1 MDQSLVH
8 VNPGGSLTAM
18 IGYPAYIRSAEWR
31 KLMQVQVARWGNSLG
46 LRIPKDIA
54 RRAGLREGARVD
66 VEAEGDRIII
76 SPARPRYVLADLLKG
91 MTPEAMRQAFDWG
104 PDKGREI
111 VE

>member
-1 MDQSLVH
+1 
-8 VNPGGSLTAM
+8 
-18 IGYPAYIRSAEWR
+18 
-31 KLMQVQVARWGNSLG
+31 MQVQVARWGNSLG
-46 LRIPKDIA
+46 LRIPKEIA

-76 SPARPRYVLADLLKG
+76 SPARPRYVLADLLRG

>member
-1 MDQSLVH
+1 
-8 VNPGGSLTAM
+8 
-18 IGYPAYIRSAEWR
+18 
-31 KLMQVQVARWGNSLG
+31 MQVQVARWGNSLG

-54 RRAGLREGARVD
+54 RQAGLHEGARVD
-66 VEAEGDRIII
+66 VEAQGDRIII

-91 MTPEAMRQAFDWG
+91 MSPEAMRQAFDWG